1 MVALTDVPQATYD
14 FGDPRVMVDPYGV
27 AREMSKEHW
36 IAKTPTGY
44 ILLRYRECAEVA
56 RDKRFRIPEAL
67 GLDTQG
73 ITSGL
78 AYEWGSE
85 TLLGLDG
92 VEHARIRS
100 LANSAFSRRSSEQNL
115 RPFARQAIRELTADF
130 ESAGAGQL
138 EALTNP
144 YALRVIC
151 HMLGFPDADW
161 QKVAHWSEKMN
172 QIISVDVVD
181 LIPGIEQTIRE
192 LDEYTLGQIE
202 RLQASPDSS
211 LGSQLVHA
219 EETGDR
225 LTTLELIRL
234 FESLL
239 MAGSHTVQLQIA
251 LGLLQFVKNPTA
263 WNALGED
270 PDLAE
275 AVTEEVLRY
284 RAPILGVKRE
294 AREDLMLRD
303 NVFVPAGTMFTIAIP
318 SANFDESIYA
328 KPAVFDI
335 HRYVDRKAAAA
346 AHQSFGGGAHA
357 CIGAHMAR
365 LELSEAFRHLAQR
378 LPNIRIDEEDPI
390 GVRWSEPYGIHG
402 PVHTP
407 LRWDVR
413 SA

>member
-1 MVALTDVPQATYD
+1 MVALTDIPLATYD
-14 FGDPRVMVDPYGV
+14 FADPRVMADPFGV

-44 ILLRYRECAEVA
+44 ILLRYRECAEVS

-78 AYEWGSE
+78 AYEWATE

-92 VEHARIRS
+92 VEHSRIRS

-115 RPFARQAIRELTADF
+115 RPFARQAIRELTAEF
-130 ESAGAGQL
+130 EPTGHGQL

-144 YALRVIC
+144 YAVRVIC
-151 HMLGFPDADW
+151 HLLGFPDADW
-161 QKVAHWSEKMN
+161 QKVAHWSDKIN
-172 QIISVDVVD
+172 QIISVQVAV
-181 LIPGIEQTIRE
+181 LIPDIEQAIRE
-192 LDEYTLGQIE
+192 LDAYTLEQIE
-202 RLQASPDSS
+202 RLQRSPNST

-239 MAGSHTVQLQIA
+239 MAGSHTVQLQVA
-251 LGLLQFVKNPTA
+251 LGILQFARRPADWK
-263 WNALGED
+263 ALGDD
-270 PDLAE
+270 PDLAD
-275 AVTEEVLRY
+275 ASTEEVLRY
-284 RAPILGVKRE
+284 RVPILGVKRE
-294 AREDLMLRD
+294 AREDVMLRD
-303 NVFVPAGTMFTIAIP
+303 DVFVPAGTMFIVALP
-318 SANFDESIYA
+318 AANFDEGTYVDPLA
-328 KPAVFDI
+328 FDI
-335 HRYVDRKAAAA
+335 HRYVDRKQAAP

-365 LELSEAFRHLAQR
+365 LELSEAFGHLAQR
-378 LPNIRIDEEDPI
+378 LVNVRIDEEDPF
-390 GVRWSEPYGIHG
+390 GVQWSDPYGIHG
-402 PVHTP
+402 PIRTP
-407 LRWDVR
+407 LRWDVQP
-413 SA
+413 A